1 MSKTKTNDNLVMLF
15 IKIPKLR
22 SKTMQI
28 INITEGLKKL
38 LRGRFRE
45 VVTKAKKENGK
56 RSEHKRE
63 YISELFSR
71 RKISLLISLSI
82 KLIMCH

>member
-1 MSKTKTNDNLVMLF
+1 
-15 IKIPKLR
+15 
-22 SKTMQI
+22 MQI
-28 INITEGLKKL
+28 INMIEGLKKL

-45 VVTKAKKENGK
+45 VTKAKKQNGK
-56 RSEHKRE
+56 RSEDKMK

-71 RKISLLISLSI
+71 RKISLLISLLI